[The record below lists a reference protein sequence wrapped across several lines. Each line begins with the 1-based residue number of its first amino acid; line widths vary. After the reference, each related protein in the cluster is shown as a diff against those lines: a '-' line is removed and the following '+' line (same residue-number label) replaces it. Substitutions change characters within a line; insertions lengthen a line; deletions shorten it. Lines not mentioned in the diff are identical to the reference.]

1 MTRGRHAR
9 TRRPSAPLLA
19 AFAALA
25 VAIGLLGVAAVSAN
39 AAVAAPRAQY
49 WGEAPLSAKLPRPD
63 AYCAA
68 RVQKYP
74 ERIPGNAAADHT
86 VPPRGTN
93 LRLGP
98 WRLQNPVM
106 AANLAK
112 VTGNFKGTTD
122 EIFEWAACKWGWDQN
137 AAKAEA
143 VAESTWNQHNV
154 GDGGESWCIL
164 QVKAARPAP
173 ASRDNAW
180 GGYPWIAKST
190 AVCADLQMA
199 ILRSYF
205 DGASYMGNAIRGNFW
220 AAVSAW
226 QSGYNSG
233 PDSYVREVRYYMR
246 HRSWGLLH

>member
-1 MTRGRHAR
+1 M
-9 TRRPSAPLLA
+9 TRRPSARILA
-19 AFAALA
+19 ALAALA
-25 VAIGLLGVAAVSAN
+25 VAAGLLAIAAVTAH
-39 AAVAAPRAQY
+39 AAPAASRAQY
-49 WGEAPLSAKLPRPD
+49 WGTAPLDARLPRPD

-68 RVQKYP
+68 RVQRYP
-74 ERIPGNAAADHT
+74 ERIAGNTVADRT
-86 VPPRGTN
+86 VPPRGAN
-93 LRLGP
+93 LHLGP

-106 AANLAK
+106 ARNLAK

-143 VAESTWNQHNV
+143 VAESTWNQHEE

-180 GGYPWIAKST
+180 GGYPWTEKST

-199 ILRSYF
+199 ILRSYY
-205 DGASYMGNAIRGNFW
+205 DGDSYMGSAVRGHFW

-226 QSGYNSG
+226 ESGYNSG
-233 PDSYVREVRYYMR
+233 LDGYVREVQYYWR
-246 HRSWGLLH
+246 HQSWRQLH